1 MPYVMRDSQGR
12 IFSVHQDSSVP
23 GSEFAAPDSPEVLA
37 FLYAGESA
45 SKAELAALD
54 LSFIRVIED
63 VIDILVQRNLILFTE
78 LPPVVQ
84 EKLNKRRLVRN
95 SNSTLDFSDD
105 IVKF

>member
-1 MPYVMRDSQGR
+1 MPYVMRDHQGR

-23 GSEFAAPDSPEVLA
+23 GSELVPPDNPELIA
-37 FLYAGESA
+37 FLYAGEA
-45 SKAELAALD
+45 AAKAELAALD

-95 SNSTLDFSDD
+95 SNTTLDFSDD